1 MTAIV
6 DLFPKQLRRGYRK
19 EIFIACVCMVWY
31 LIGLSMVTK
40 VCFPF
45 YSRTSMTSRKR
56 PPIQCKLKS
65 ILTLDLLLI
74 LQERQNS
81 SFNVTGDFSHE
92 IFLRQLICLGQSRA

>member
-40 VCFPF
+40 VCFPL
-45 YSRTSMTSRKR
+45 YSRTSMTSRK
-56 PPIQCKLKS
+56 
-65 ILTLDLLLI
+65 
-74 LQERQNS
+74 
-81 SFNVTGDFSHE
+81 
-92 IFLRQLICLGQSRA
+92 